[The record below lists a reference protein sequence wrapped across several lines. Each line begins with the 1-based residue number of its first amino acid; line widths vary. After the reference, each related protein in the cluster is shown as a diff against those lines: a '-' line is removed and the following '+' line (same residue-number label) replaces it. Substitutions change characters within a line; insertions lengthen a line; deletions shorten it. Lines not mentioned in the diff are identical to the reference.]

1 MGKSEFKWLPLW
13 VKKRLNHL
21 QDSVELLE
29 SIECLLLSQQVR
41 ITNDVRLKRATMP
54 RLICHL

>member
-29 SIECLLLSQQVR
+29 PIECLLLSQQVR

-54 RLICHL
+54 